1 MLKSRFLLTL
11 AASALLLSPV
21 VAAPSVEGVEL
32 EEIRP
37 NVYLHRSYLQ
47 TDDFGLVDCN
57 GLVYVSNGEALVIDT
72 PCNVAQTEALIE
84 KIESELKSTV
94 TGVVIGHRH
103 ADSMGGLQAFASRKI
118 PSYSSIS
125 TQQKARDEKLPLPV
139 AGFDSQ
145 LEVRVGDKLV
155 RCGYFGPG
163 HTEDN
168 TVTYLVEEKVL
179 FGDCLI
185 KAQGASEGYLGDAKP
200 EQWSATVEKV
210 RKAYPDVEV
219 VVPGHGAV
227 GDRSLLD
234 YTIELFS
241 KRAAT
246 P

>member
-1 MLKSRFLLTL
+1 MRFRSFLLTC
-11 AASALLLSPV
+11 LLCSPLS
-21 VAAPSVEGVEL
+21 AAPSVEGVEL
-32 EEIRP
+32 EKLRP

-47 TDDFGLVDCN
+47 TNDFGLVDCN

-84 KIESELKSTV
+84 KIENDLKATV
-94 TGVVIGHRH
+94 TGVIIGHRH
-103 ADSMGGLQAFASRKI
+103 NDSMGGLAAFQSRNI
-118 PSYSSIS
+118 PSYSSILA
-125 TQQKARDEKLPLPV
+125 QQKARDEKLPVPL
-139 AGFDSQ
+139 AGFDSR

-168 TVTYLVEEKVL
+168 SVTYLVEEKVL

-185 KAQGASEGYLGDAKP
+185 KAQGASEGYLGDARP

-210 RKAYPDVEV
+210 RQAYPDVEL

-234 YTIELFS
+234 YTIKLFAPEA
-241 KRAAT
+241 K
-246 P
+246 